1 MKKIFFLLIAAA
13 ALALCACSKEDDP
26 VINPNDTIVDPGDH
40 PGDHQNIAGE
50 YDMTITYDSVC
61 AQGTWFPNGY
71 MNLNYPDE
79 HGRMTVTD
87 LGGDSIR
94 LEGITVFSNSS
105 EAVTTSTTAI
115 KNPDGTYTAR
125 PGSHQLENV
134 SYSDTFR
141 TIVFESDSL
150 MRFQVVSNFVMYSYN
165 MGFLRT
171 ITCIK
176 NK

>member
-1 MKKIFFLLIAAA
+1 MKKFFFLLIAAA
-13 ALALCACSKEDDP
+13 ALVLCACNKEDDP
-26 VINPNDTIVDPGDH
+26 VVNPTDTTADPGDD
-40 PGDHQNIAGE
+40 PGDDEGIAGE

-71 MNLNYPDE
+71 MSLNYGDE

-94 LEGITVFSNSS
+94 LEGITVFSNN
-105 EAVTTSTTAI
+105 EEEVTTSTTAVR
-115 KNPDGTYTAR
+115 NPDGTYTAR
-125 PGSHQLENV
+125 ASSHQIENV
-134 SYSDTFR
+134 SYADTFR
-141 TIVFESDSL
+141 AIVFESDSV
-150 MRFQVVSNFVMYSYN
+150 MRFQVVSEFTMYGYP

-176 NK
+176 KQ